1 MKKETPKKKESS
13 KKIPTPKKKST
24 PKKGKKAASIE
35 SDEDDEVNIID
46 EASDEEPVS
55 HCHPFMVNTLRHT
68 HKEYNKKCLSA
79 LCRIHSKVA
88 TIFFF
93 CCLVTGILHF
103 DWLVNCVL
111 EECQLGLRREF
122 SSL

>member
-55 HCHPFMVNTLRHT
+55 HCHPFVENTLRHT

-79 LCRIHSKVA
+79 LCRIGHHLLG
-88 TIFFF
+88 FFVVVR
-93 CCLVTGILHF
+93 LES
-103 DWLVNCVL
+103 CVL
-111 EECQLGLRREF
+111 IV
-122 SSL
+122 